1 MLRRTTRL
9 FVYAF
14 LTVAIG
20 MFTFGAA
27 PANANSFISANATV
41 NCSNYT
47 ISFSAGDLFVSSG
60 YKIAW
65 TITLTPTGGGSPIT
79 ITDAISGIDGVGNP
93 GDDYNSGTLTFPLFG
108 LTGPYTLSGTA
119 TLSSLTVVFP
129 DLPATI
135 PIVFSNANNTLAACV
150 LPPPGTGRFTGGG
163 KQVGGNGLTVTKGLE
178 LDCDLNPSNNL
189 EINWQDNAGAHQ
201 FHMLDFKSA
210 NCFLNPAFSPTPPN
224 APINTMI
231 GKGTGRFDGT
241 DGYTVEFT
249 LEDHGEPGGNDRAG
263 FKVYLTA
270 NPSVVIL
277 SFPIQVMTD
286 GNLQAHV
293 DQH

>member
-1 MLRRTTRL
+1 
-9 FVYAF
+9 
-14 LTVAIG
+14 
-20 MFTFGAA
+20 
-27 PANANSFISANATV
+27 
-41 NCSNYT
+41 
-47 ISFSAGDLFVSSG
+47 
-60 YKIAW
+60 
-65 TITLTPTGGGSPIT
+65 
-79 ITDAISGIDGVGNP
+79 
-93 GDDYNSGTLTFPLFG
+93 LTFPLFG

-119 TLSSLTVVFP
+119 TLTSP
-129 DLPATI
+129 DQPIDPPATI
-135 PIVFSNANNTLAACV
+135 SIVFSNSGPLTCT
-150 LPPPGTGRFTGGG
+150 PPPPGGTGRFTGGG

-178 LDCDLNPSNNL
+178 LDCDLMGSANL
-189 EINWQDNAGAHQ
+189 EINWKDAAGAHQ

-270 NPSVVIL
+270 NPSIVIL